1 MRFFRAETTEELFMV
16 ATASPAIQKAA
27 ARVMKL
33 SKDERARLLYE
44 YEIKARR
51 DEIAKIDAA
60 VTGERITIARNA
72 LDMKMPLKDISK
84 LTGFS
89 FDEIKK
95 LAH

>member
-1 MRFFRAETTEELFMV
+1 MV